1 MELQLLKSKNK
12 KNLTQNIFKPF
23 VKSRKGFFM
32 SLRDW
37 ISFFIGI
44 ILFSIGLIPLL
55 ASMKVISWGLPGFMT
70 SMIGSIFFW
79 IIALGGIYIFIDG
92 IIEPKAEFLHLT
104 LLGIGILFVAVGLIP
119 ILNKF
124 GTIGF
129 SIPFLANMVVYNIII
144 VIEGLMLMTAGFTM
158 R

>member
-1 MELQLLKSKNK
+1 MKLLLKSK
-12 KNLTQNIFKPF
+12 
-23 VKSRKGFFM
+23 KGFFM

-37 ISFFIGI
+37 LSFFIGLV
-44 ILFSIGLIPLL
+44 LFSIGLIPLL
-55 ASMKVISWGLPGFMT
+55 ASMKVITWGLPGFMT
-70 SMIGSIFFW
+70 SLIGSIFFW
-79 IIALGGIYIFIDG
+79 IIAIGGIYIFIDG

-104 LLGIGILFVAVGLIP
+104 LLAVGLVFVAVGLLP
-119 ILNKF
+119 ILNNA
-124 GTIGF
+124 GIVGF